1 MRYFVNL
8 DGEEHVVD
16 VTEKPGGGYS
26 LALSKAGEEQAS
38 RVLEAEVAGKGELT
52 TVQVGGKVIDLVVE
66 GALPKLEIFASGKR
80 ASVTVESA
88 RTRAAAAM
96 RGGSSGADEGL
107 ITSPMP
113 GKVVKILVKEGDSV
127 SQGNPVIVVEA
138 MKMENELRAP
148 RAGTVAELRVREGA
162 PVEANVVLVVI
173 T

>member
-52 TVQVGGKVIDLVVE
+52 TVQVAGKVIDLVVE

-96 RGGSSGADEGL
+96 RGASSGADEGL

-127 SQGNPVIVVEA
+127 NQGNPVIVVEA
-138 MKMENELRAP
+138 MKMENELLATKT
-148 RAGTVAELRVREGA
+148 GVVQKVYVALGDAVEGGA
-162 PVEANVVLVVI
+162 RLIALA
-173 T
+173 

>member
-16 VTEKPGGGYS
+16 VTEKPGGGY
-26 LALSKAGEEQAS
+26 LLGLSKAGEEQPS

-52 TVQVGGKVIDLVVE
+52 TVQLGGRVIDLVVE

-80 ASVTVESA
+80 ASVTVEST

-96 RGGSSGADEGL
+96 RGGSGGADEGL

-113 GKVVKILVKEGDSV
+113 GKVVKILVKEGDNV
-127 SQGNPVIVVEA
+127 SQGAPVIVVEA
-138 MKMENELRAP
+138 MKMENELLATKTGVVQKVYV
-148 RAGTVAELRVREGA
+148 ALGDTVEGGA
-162 PVEANVVLVVI
+162 RLIALA
-173 T
+173 

>member
-8 DGEEHVVD
+8 DGEEHIVD
-16 VTEKPGGGYS
+16 VSEKPGGGYV
-26 LALSKAGEEQAS
+26 LGLSKSGEDESS

-52 TVQVGGKVIDLVVE
+52 TVQLGGKVIDLVVE

-96 RGGSSGADEGL
+96 RGGGGGADEGL

-127 SQGNPVIVVEA
+127 TQGAPIIVVEA
-138 MKMENELRAP
+138 MKMENELLATKT
-148 RAGTVAELRVREGA
+148 GVVQKVYVSLGDTVEGGA
-162 PVEANVVLVVI
+162 RLIALA
-173 T
+173 